1 MRARLRSPLG
11 EIDLCT
17 ELGVSGRTLR
27 LAFRERFRL
36 GPMAYYQTLRLNAAR
51 ASIKAADPDAVS
63 VALIARDMGFHH
75 PGKFSGYYRR
85 LFGEVP
91 SNTIHEGAT
100 GRHRG
105 SFLKNDGF
113 RKE

>member
-1 MRARLRSPLG
+1 MFMRARLRLPLG
-11 EIDLCT
+11 EIDLCR

-27 LAFRERFRL
+27 LAFRERYGL

-51 ASIKAADPDAVS
+51 SAFKEADPESVS
-63 VALIARDMGFHH
+63 VARIARDLGFYH

-91 SNTIHEGAT
+91 TETVLTTLLRRPVPVAG
-100 GRHRG
+100 
-105 SFLKNDGF
+105 
-113 RKE
+113 